1 MPDSGLAEI
10 LKNAQAF
17 YQCGAYV
24 DAAKSLEAALKID
37 PTSVENWYYR
47 GVALQKMEEHA
58 AAITCFREALA
69 FSPDSFEPVHDLG
82 VSLQAINRNVD
93 ALACFDKAVS
103 LNQKS
108 FEAYLNR
115 GIVYSKLGNYKAELE
130 NYDVAQI
137 LRPDDETLLMNYGVA
152 LLQTGQ
158 FAKAVVHFQRVL
170 KLDAY
175 TEYAR
180 GLLLHAKM
188 MCCDWSGLNQELLSL
203 RVEIS
208 EGIPCIDPFYLLG
221 LSDSMPDQLQ
231 VAKKFT
237 EKHYSR
243 SSVTLGG
250 SQKYSHNRI
259 RIAYLSADFHEH
271 ATAFL
276 MVELFELHD
285 KSRFDVIGI
294 SFGENDRSVMRK
306 RLEASFE
313 TFIDVSAK
321 SDKEIADIVRA
332 LEVDIAVDLKGY
344 TTDARPG
351 VFAYRPAPIQ
361 INYLGYPGTMGAKFI
376 DYLIA
381 DQFIVPEDHQRF
393 YAEKIVYLPG
403 SYQPNDTRREIGD
416 KPHSRDDIGLL
427 DKDFVFCTF
436 NNSYKITPQFF
447 DIWMRLLQEV
457 SNSVLWM
464 LSKSPEQEKNLRK
477 EAEIRGISG
486 DRLIF
491 APHME
496 LKSHLRRLQLADLF
510 LDSLPYNA
518 HTTTSD
524 ALWAGLPLVTCVGTT
539 FAGRVAGSLLNAAG
553 IPELITTSL
562 EQYEQLALD
571 LATNPTKLLTLR
583 QKLKVTSRE
592 SALFDSKQFSK
603 HLESAYITMWEAY
616 QADASPAH
624 IWVK

>member
-1 MPDSGLAEI
+1 MHDSGLAEI
-10 LKNAQAF
+10 LKKSQAF
-17 YQCGAYV
+17 YQRGAYA
-24 DAAKSLEAALKID
+24 DAAKSLEAALKIN
-37 PTSVENWYYR
+37 PMSVENWYYR
-47 GVALQKMEEHA
+47 GVALQKIEEHA
-58 AAITCFREALA
+58 AAIPCFREALA
-69 FSPDSFEPVHDLG
+69 FSPDLFEPVHDLG

-93 ALACFDKAVS
+93 ALACFDKAVL
-103 LNQKS
+103 LNPKS

-130 NYDVAQI
+130 NYDVAQT
-137 LRPDDETLLMNYGVA
+137 LRPDHETLLMNYGVA

-158 FAKAVVHFQRVL
+158 FEKAAAHFQRIL
-170 KLDAY
+170 KLDPY

-188 MCCDWSGLNQELLSL
+188 MCCDWSGLNQELQSL

-208 EGIPCIDPFYLLG
+208 EGISCIDPFYLLG
-221 LSDSMPDQLQ
+221 LSDSMQDQLQ
-231 VAKKFT
+231 VAKQFA
-237 EKHYSR
+237 EQHYSR
-243 SSVTLGG
+243 PSVTLGG
-250 SQKYSHNRI
+250 EKKYSHDRI
-259 RIAYLSADFHEH
+259 RIAYLSADFHAH

-285 KSRFDVIGI
+285 KNRFDVIGI
-294 SFGENDRSVMRK
+294 SFGENDGSAMRK

-321 SDKEIADIVRA
+321 SDREIAEIVQT

-361 INYLGYPGTMGAKFI
+361 INYLGYPGTMGAQFI

-381 DQFIVPEDHQRF
+381 DPFIVPEDHQQF

-403 SYQPNDTRREIGD
+403 SYQPNDTTREIGD
-416 KPHSRDDIGLL
+416 QPHSRDDIGLS
-427 DKDFVFCTF
+427 DKNFVFCTF

-447 DIWMRLLQEV
+447 DIWMRLLQKV
-457 SNSVLWM
+457 SNGVLWM
-464 LSKSPEQEKNLRK
+464 LSKSPEQEQNLRK

-486 DRLIF
+486 NRLIF

-553 IPELITTSL
+553 IPELVTTSL

-571 LATNPTKLLTLR
+571 LATNPTKLLALR
-583 QKLKVTSRE
+583 QKLKVTSRD
-592 SALFDSKQFSK
+592 SILFNSKQYAQ
-603 HLESAYITMWEAY
+603 HIEGAYITMLDRHRAG
-616 QADASPAH
+616 ASPEN